1 MRLIPLIPAA
11 LIVLAAAPA
20 WAQDWMVVTKTED
33 GFRANFPGQPKVETI
48 TYVTEF
54 RLNLPGRVYRAADA
68 LGRYSTTVV
77 DYRDAQRLHGER
89 TAKCLAAKGA
99 NQQDGDACQNAFMG
113 HMAGATDHAAWHF
126 LRRDGVKVTQYGL
139 YNVDR
144 VAGPLVQ
151 LTNPDRSRTYAS
163 MHQHAGRLYIHE
175 ATVPDRM
182 PNPFCSCSRWP
193 GSTTRGWR
201 SATPRCNRR
210 LRRRLE
216 VPASDAAAAH
226 AAGPGR
232 SDRPTGPAAAMRR
245 WIMQWRVSPSSRACS
260 GSPYRS
266 RPTTRTPTTTPP
278 SGS

>member
-1 MRLIPLIPAA
+1 MQLIPVIVAA

-68 LGRYSTTVV
+68 LGRYSTTVI

-99 NQQDGDACQNAFMG
+99 NQQDGDACTNNFMG
-113 HMAGATDHAAWHF
+113 DMAGAMDHAVWNF
-126 LRRDGVKVTQYGL
+126 LKRDGVKVTQYGL

-144 VAGPLVQ
+144 VAGRLMQ
-151 LTNPDRSRTYAS
+151 LTNPDRSRTYVS

-175 ATVPDRM
+175 ATVPDGM
-182 PNPFCSCSRWP
+182 PEPILFMQSLAWVNDKGLAIRY
-193 GSTTRGWR
+193 
-201 SATPRCNRR
+201 ATLYTEGYGGDWKFPQPTPVPHTLRDLDESLDQPARPPR
-210 LRRRLE
+210 
-216 VPASDAAAAH
+216 
-226 AAGPGR
+226 
-232 SDRPTGPAAAMRR
+232 
-245 WIMQWRVSPSSRACS
+245 
-260 GSPYRS
+260 
-266 RPTTRTPTTTPP
+266 
-278 SGS
+278 